1 MVGRISPGGI
11 CMRAGENTTLK
22 GGGTEQRGWDTKNL
36 KSVWRGGGKLA
47 QWVGALKRGAR
58 TPLRTMILVKGTTTA
73 GNTGTAAN
81 PKYNSENVI
90 FKIIL
95 HSLIT

>member
-1 MVGRISPGGI
+1 MVGRISAGGI

-36 KSVWRGGGKLA
+36 KSVWGELA

>member
-1 MVGRISPGGI
+1 MHEGGGKHHLKRGWNRTEGMGHKKFKKCVGRG
-11 CMRAGENTTLK
+11 
-22 GGGTEQRGWDTKNL
+22 
-36 KSVWRGGGKLA
+36 GGGKLA

>member
-1 MVGRISPGGI
+1 
-11 CMRAGENTTLK
+11 MRAEENTTLK

-36 KSVWRGGGKLA
+36 KSVCVWGGGGKLA

>member
-11 CMRAGENTTLK
+11 CMRAEENTTLK
-22 GGGTEQRGWDTKNL
+22 GGGTEQRGWE
-36 KSVWRGGGKLA
+36 GGGGARELA

>member
-11 CMRAGENTTLK
+11 CMR
-22 GGGTEQRGWDTKNL
+22 GGG
-36 KSVWRGGGKLA
+36 GGRKLA